1 MGMGYRARPG
11 RHNIGGVTSVVVRPE
26 PRVPAPAIPSG
37 DVVLPAPPP
46 LRAAGSRWTHTLMA
60 LPMLAGTFATA
71 LLFAGKQGGTYSYVV
86 GGVFGLS
93 SLGMLATSFGGG
105 PGRRARTDVAA
116 AHHDF
121 LRSLGTVRKQVRA
134 NVVEQRAA
142 MMHRHPAPTELW
154 SLVSGARI
162 WERRGADAD
171 FGVVRVGVGA
181 QDLAT
186 PLVPPIGAPDEPD
199 PVAATALRDFIDRYA
214 TVPALP
220 VALALTGFSRVRV
233 NDAGLVRAMI
243 AQLAWAHG
251 PDDLVIAACVGAD
264 SQRAWSFLKWLPHAQ
279 HGDRVDASGPLR
291 LVSTSATDLE
301 ALLAPIVSGRTPFV
315 PLVPSPEAAHGR
327 RPERTRAGESSVPA
341 VRTLPQLIV
350 IVDGGD
356 KTGPTRLLSAGLAGC
371 CVIEVGADAIV
382 APKPHEITLTVHADR
397 RLETP
402 VDVGLADTLS
412 IPEAEA
418 FARALAPHRLGID
431 ARPAASTRAGGI
443 GLDDLLGI
451 TDASEP
457 ITARAPRTPA
467 ERLRVP
473 IGRRADGAPLLL
485 DLKEAARDGMG
496 PHGLVI
502 GATGSGKSEL
512 LRTLVL
518 ALAATHEP
526 DALNFVLIDFKG
538 GATFG
543 LLDRLPH
550 TSAVITNLADELP
563 LVDRMTDALNGE
575 LVRRQEIL
583 RRSGNL
589 ASVHDYDRARA
600 LDPTLPG
607 LPALLVICDE
617 FSELLSAKPEFIDL
631 FVAIGRLGRSLGVHL
646 LLASQ
651 RLEEG
656 RLRGLDTHLS
666 YRIGLRTF
674 SAMES
679 RAVLGVPDAYELPR
693 TPGHGYLK
701 FGTEPL
707 VRFTAAYVSGPYE
720 PPAVVAAPEP
730 KAATGWSIVP
740 FPAVS
745 AAPPV
750 VATRPAPESRSLPS
764 LLDVLTAAMH
774 GSGAPAHRVW
784 LPPLSTSEPLD
795 AVLGP
800 IALDLTRGLSAVDGS
815 LHGALR
821 IPVGIVDRPFEQRR
835 DPLWLTM
842 SADAGHVAV
851 VGGPQ
856 AGKSELVRS
865 IVCAL
870 ALTHTPREAT
880 CYCLDFGGGGLGG
893 LRELPHVGGVA
904 GRLAPEAVRRTI
916 GEVRTLLT
924 ARESRF
930 AAAGIDSIARA
941 RGSRSLDPHGDVF
954 LVIDG
959 WSTVRTDF
967 DDLEPVITDIATRGL
982 SYGVHLVITAGRW
995 SDFRPAL
1002 RDLLVSRL
1010 ELRLGDPG
1018 ESYVSRKAATD
1029 VPKHAAGR
1037 GLTADGRHFLAVSPV
1052 LSGGASTDDV
1062 VKAIG
1067 AAWSGPPAPA
1077 VRELPDLVPFDEI
1090 DRPASG
1096 ATIAE
1101 RLTIPVG
1108 VAEADLQP
1116 ISVDF
1121 AADPHLLVFG
1131 DAGSGKSSVLRAL
1144 AASVMRRFVPEEAR
1158 LVVVDYRRSLLGEL
1172 DGEHLIGYAT
1182 SAGPATEL
1190 ITSVAGYMRGR
1201 LPGPDVTP
1209 RQLRA
1214 RSWWTGPECF
1224 VLVDDLDLV
1233 TAGGPNPLAP
1243 LLEFLPQAR
1252 DVGLHVVLARRSGGA
1267 GRAMFEPMLGRL
1279 RELATPGIIL
1289 SGDRDEGAL
1298 IGATKP
1304 QPMPPGRANLVNR
1317 RDGSRLVQIA
1327 YLPPTP

>member
-1 MGMGYRARPG
+1 MGTGTRARSK
-11 RHNIGGVTSVVVRPE
+11 RHNIDGVTSVVVRRE

-37 DVVLPAPPP
+37 DVLLPAPPP
-46 LRAAGSRWTHTLMA
+46 LRAASGSRWTHALMA

-93 SLGMLATSFGGG
+93 SLGMLATSFAGGA
-105 PGRRARTDVAA
+105 GRRARTDVTA
-116 AHHDF
+116 AHHEF
-121 LRSLGTVRKQVRA
+121 LRSLGTARKQVRA

-142 MMHRHPAPTELW
+142 MMHRHPAPSELW
-154 SLVSGARI
+154 SLVGSARL
-162 WERRGADAD
+162 WERRGTDAD

-199 PVAATALRDFIDRYA
+199 PVAAAALRDFIVRYA

-220 VALALTGFSRVRV
+220 VALALTGFARVRV
-233 NDAGLVRAMI
+233 NDPDLVRAMI

-251 PDDLVIAACVGAD
+251 PDDLVIAACIGSD
-264 SQRAWSFLKWLPHAQ
+264 RKRSWSFLKWLPHTQ
-279 HGDRVDASGPLR
+279 HRDRVDASGPLR
-291 LVSTSATDLE
+291 LVCTSAADLD
-301 ALLAPIVSGRTPFV
+301 ALLAPIVAGRAPFV
-315 PLVPSPEAAHGR
+315 PALAPADANPG
-327 RPERTRAGESSVPA
+327 RTRATASTEPPA
-341 VRTLPQLIV
+341 RTLPQVIV

-356 KTGPTRLLSAGLAGC
+356 LTGPTRVLAPAGLAGC
-371 CVIEVGADAIV
+371 CVIEVATDPITSAN
-382 APKPHEITLTVHADR
+382 PHEITLTVHADR

-402 VDVGLADTLS
+402 ADVGTADTFSLA
-412 IPEAEA
+412 EAEA
-418 FARALAPHRLGID
+418 LARILAPHRLGTGT
-431 ARPAASTRAGGI
+431 RPTPPTRAGGI

-451 TDASEP
+451 ADASAP
-457 ITARAPRTPA
+457 NTARAPRTA
-467 ERLRVP
+467 SERLRVP
-473 IGRRADGAPLLL
+473 IGRRADGQPLLL

-496 PHGLVI
+496 PHGLLI

-518 ALAATHEP
+518 SLAATHEP
-526 DALNFVLIDFKG
+526 ETLNFVLIDFKG

-575 LVRRQEIL
+575 MVRRQEIL

-720 PPAVVAAPEP
+720 PPAAEAAPE
-730 KAATGWSIVP
+730 AYASSIVP
-740 FPAVS
+740 FPTVS
-745 AAPPV
+745 AAPPI
-750 VATRPAPESRSLPS
+750 VAASVRQSRSLPS
-764 LLDVLTAAMH
+764 LLDVMTAAMQ
-774 GSGAPAHRVW
+774 GSGSPAHRVW

-800 IALDLTRGLSAVDGS
+800 IALDLTRGLSAVDRS

-821 IPVGIVDRPFEQRR
+821 VPVGIVDRPFEQRR

-842 SADAGHVAV
+842 SADAGHVAI

-856 AGKSELVRS
+856 TGKSELVRS
-865 IVCAL
+865 MICAL

-893 LRELPHVGGVA
+893 LRELPHVGSVA
-904 GRLAPEAVRRTI
+904 GRLAPDAVRRTI
-916 GEVRTLLT
+916 GEIRALLT
-924 ARESRF
+924 ARERRF

-982 SYGVHLVITAGRW
+982 SYGVHVVITAGRW

-1029 VPKHAAGR
+1029 VPKHAPGR
-1037 GLTADGRHFLAVSPV
+1037 GLTSDGRQFLAVSPV
-1052 LSGGASTDDV
+1052 LSGGASTEDV

-1067 AAWSGPPAPA
+1067 AAWSGPAAPP

-1090 DRPASG
+1090 DE
-1096 ATIAE
+1096 ATPDTTVAA
-1101 RLTIPVG
+1101 RLAIPVG

-1144 AASVMRRFVPEEAR
+1144 AMSVMRRFAPEEAR

-1182 SAGPATEL
+1182 SADPATEL
-1190 ITSVAGYMRGR
+1190 ITSVASYMRGR

-1233 TAGGPNPLAP
+1233 AAGGPNPLAS

-1267 GRAMFEPMLGRL
+1267 GRAMFEPMLGSAARTRDTGNHPL
-1279 RELATPGIIL
+1279 RRP
-1289 SGDRDEGAL
+1289 
-1298 IGATKP
+1298 
-1304 QPMPPGRANLVNR
+1304 
-1317 RDGSRLVQIA
+1317 
-1327 YLPPTP
+1327 